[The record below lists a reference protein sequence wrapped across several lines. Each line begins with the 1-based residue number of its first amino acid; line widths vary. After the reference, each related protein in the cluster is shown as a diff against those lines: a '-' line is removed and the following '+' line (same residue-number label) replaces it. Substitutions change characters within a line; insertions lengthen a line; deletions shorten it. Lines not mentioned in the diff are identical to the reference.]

1 MTALDHGITQAK
13 GFTANGIW
21 CGLKRS
27 GNEDLS
33 LIYSEVPAVAAC
45 VYTKNSVVAAP
56 LIVCKKHLR
65 NNTAQAIVIN
75 SGNANCFTG
84 DQGYDDAKQMTIQ
97 TAKKLGVTPGHVLV
111 ASTGIIGQ
119 PLRMDKISEG
129 IEPLVD
135 GLDKSGF
142 RKCARGIL
150 TTDTVIKQKAVEFK
164 IGSKTV
170 TVGGCAKGSGM
181 IAPNMATMLGFIT
194 TDVAITPKML
204 KLALKKATEESFNC
218 ITVDG
223 CMSTNDMVAVLA
235 NGQADNDPIES
246 EGESFDRFYF
256 SLREVCV
263 DISRKIVLDG
273 EGASKFVEI
282 NVLGA
287 RTYKQAKEV
296 GLVVA
301 NSMLVKTAVAG
312 SNPNWGRV
320 AAAVGSLGIKYI
332 TERNLDI
339 SFSSFDK
346 EEIQINIKLNAG
358 QAKATVYTS
367 DLSYE
372 YVRINMEYN

>member
-1 MTALDHGITQAK
+1 MSAPDHGITQAK
-13 GFTANGIW
+13 GFKANGVW

-33 LIYSEVPAVAAC
+33 LVYSEVPAIAAC

-56 LIVCKKHLR
+56 LIICKKHLR
-65 NNTAQAIVIN
+65 NNKAQAIVIN
-75 SGNANCFTG
+75 SANANCFTG
-84 DQGYDDAKQMTIQ
+84 DQGYTDAKQMTEL
-97 TAKKLGVTPGHVLV
+97 TAKSLGLKSSDVLV
-111 ASTGIIGQ
+111 ASTGIIGK
-119 PLRMDKISEG
+119 PLKMDKIAEG
-129 IEPLVD
+129 IAPLVE

-194 TDVAITPKML
+194 TDAAITPKML
-204 KLALKKATEESFNC
+204 KQALRQATEESFNC

-235 NGQADNDPIES
+235 NGLAENKLIEA
-246 EGESFDRFYF
+246 EGKSYDLFLAA
-256 SLREVCV
+256 LREVCV
-263 DISRKIVLDG
+263 DMSRKIVLDG

-287 RTYKQAKEV
+287 KSHKQAKEV

-346 EEIQINIKLNAG
+346 AEIQINIKLNAG